1 MIIGCTGNYRKKE
14 FYSILQKVYSIL
26 KDENVEFLIS
36 SDLERNAEFVIPN
49 EYIIMEFSQLV
60 EKCDV
65 LFAIGGDGTI
75 LSTVRRL
82 EQNMKPIMGI
92 HIGGLGFLS
101 ECTEKNLKE
110 SINSILN
117 NEYLISQRM
126 LLEVQVSPPNDA
138 IQTLWALN
146 DVVVDHGPS
155 ARLLKAEVQVSNH
168 YLNTFEGDGVI
179 FSTPTGSTAYSLSAG
194 GPIIYPSMDSITVTP
209 ICPHSLSARPIVL
222 RSTETIT
229 MSFPEPYDGISLAVD
244 GQIKV
249 LIDDQTQIKITK
261 AKHSAQIISLPGN
274 GYFKTLRTKMGW
286 SGNVR

>member
-1 MIIGCTGNYRKKE
+1 MIIGCTGNYRKEE
-14 FYSILQKVYSIL
+14 FYVILQKVYSIL

-36 SDLERNAEFVIPN
+36 SDLEKNTEFEIPN

-60 EKCDV
+60 EKCDI

-155 ARLLKAEVQVSNH
+155 ARLLKAEIQVSNH

-261 AKHSAQIISLPGN
+261 AKHSAQIISLPDN

>member
-1 MIIGCTGNYRKKE
+1 MIIGCTGNYRKEK
-14 FYSILQKVYSIL
+14 FYAILQKVYSIL

-36 SDLERNAEFVIPN
+36 SDLEKNTEFEIPN
-49 EYIIMEFSQLV
+49 EYIIMEFLQLV
-60 EKCDV
+60 EKCDI

-155 ARLLKAEVQVSNH
+155 ARLLKTEVQVSNH

-229 MSFPEPYDGISLAVD
+229 MSFPEPYDGISLTVD
-244 GQIKV
+244 GQIKI
-249 LIDDQTQIKITK
+249 LIDDQTQIKIRK
-261 AKHSAQIISLPGN
+261 AKYSAQIVSLPGN

>member
-1 MIIGCTGNYRKKE
+1 
-14 FYSILQKVYSIL
+14 
-26 KDENVEFLIS
+26 
-36 SDLERNAEFVIPN
+36 
-49 EYIIMEFSQLV
+49 MEFSQLV

-82 EQNMKPIMGI
+82 EQTMKPIMGI

-146 DVVVDHGPS
+146 DIVIDHGPS

-261 AKHSAQIISLPGN
+261 AKHSAQIVSLPDN

>member
-1 MIIGCTGNYRKKE
+1 MIIGCTGNYRKEE
-14 FYSILQKVYSIL
+14 FYVILQKVYSIL

-36 SDLERNAEFVIPN
+36 SDLEKNTEFEIPN
-49 EYIIMEFSQLV
+49 EYIIMEFLQLV

-244 GQIKV
+244 GQIKI
-249 LIDDQTQIKITK
+249 LIDDQTQIEIRK
-261 AKHSAQIISLPGN
+261 AKHSAQIVSLPGN

>member
-1 MIIGCTGNYRKKE
+1 
-14 FYSILQKVYSIL
+14 
-26 KDENVEFLIS
+26 
-36 SDLERNAEFVIPN
+36 
-49 EYIIMEFSQLV
+49 
-60 EKCDV
+60 
-65 LFAIGGDGTI
+65 
-75 LSTVRRL
+75 
-82 EQNMKPIMGI
+82 
-92 HIGGLGFLS
+92 
-101 ECTEKNLKE
+101 
-110 SINSILN
+110 
-117 NEYLISQRM
+117 M
-126 LLEVQVSPPNDA
+126 LLEVQVSPANDA

-146 DVVVDHGPS
+146 DIVIDHGPS

-222 RSTETIT
+222 RSAETIT

>member
-1 MIIGCTGNYRKKE
+1 MIIGCTGNYRKEE
-14 FYSILQKVYSIL
+14 FYVILQKVYSIL

-36 SDLERNAEFVIPN
+36 SDLEKNTEFEIPN
-49 EYIIMEFSQLV
+49 EYIIMEFLQLV
-60 EKCDV
+60 EKCDI

-244 GQIKV
+244 GQIKI
-249 LIDDQTQIKITK
+249 LIDDQTQIEIRK
-261 AKHSAQIISLPGN
+261 AKHSAQIVSLPGN

>member
-1 MIIGCTGNYRKKE
+1 MIIGCTGNYRKE
-14 FYSILQKVYSIL
+14 EYYSILQQVHKIL
-26 KDENVEFLIS
+26 GNEKIEFLIS
-36 SDLERNAEFVIPN
+36 SDLEKNTDFNIPGD
-49 EYIIMEFSQLV
+49 YKIMEFSELI
-60 EKCDV
+60 EKCDI

-82 EQNMKPIMGI
+82 ENNMIPIMGI

-101 ECTEKNLKE
+101 ECTENNLTE
-110 SINSILN
+110 SIESILKN
-117 NEYLISQRM
+117 DYMVTQRM
-126 LLEVQVSPPNDA
+126 LLEVQLTPNNDKQK
-138 IQTLWALN
+138 ILWALN
-146 DVVVDHGPS
+146 DIVVDHGPS
-155 ARLLKAEVQVSNH
+155 ARLLKAEVHVSNH

-179 FSTPTGSTAYSLSAG
+179 ISTPTGSTAYSLSAG

-222 RSTETIT
+222 RSVETIT

-249 LIDDQTQIKITK
+249 RIDDQTQIQITK
-261 AKHSAQIISLPGN
+261 ASHSAQIISLPGN

-286 SGNVR
+286 LGKVR

>member
-1 MIIGCTGNYRKKE
+1 MIIGCTGNYRKEE
-14 FYSILQKVYSIL
+14 FYAILQKVYFIL
-26 KDENVEFLIS
+26 KDENVEFFIS
-36 SDLERNAEFVIPN
+36 SDLEKNTEFEIPN
-49 EYIIMEFSQLV
+49 EYIIMEFLQLV

-117 NEYLISQRM
+117 NEYLVSQRM
-126 LLEVQVSPPNDA
+126 LLEVQVSPPDDA
-138 IQTLWALN
+138 NQTLWALN
-146 DVVVDHGPS
+146 DIVIDHGPS

-229 MSFPEPYDGISLAVD
+229 MSFPEPYDGISLTVD
-244 GQIKV
+244 GQIKI
-249 LIDDQTQIKITK
+249 LIDNQTQIKIRK

>member
-1 MIIGCTGNYRKKE
+1 MIIGCTGNYRKEEYYKILHKIHAILSKE
-14 FYSILQKVYSIL
+14 DI
-26 KDENVEFLIS
+26 EFIIS
-36 SDLERNAEFVIPN
+36 SDLKKSSDFSIPQD
-49 EYIIMEFSQLV
+49 YRIMDFPLMV
-60 EKCDV
+60 KKCDL

-101 ECTEKNLKE
+101 ECTEDNLAE
-110 SINSILN
+110 SIAYILN
-117 NEYLISQRM
+117 SNYTVSERM
-126 LLEVQVSPPNDA
+126 LLKVQITPPNDSKP
-138 IQTLWALN
+138 IPWALN
-146 DVVVDHGPS
+146 DIVVDHGPS
-155 ARLLKAEVQVSNH
+155 ARLLKVEVQVSDH

-179 FSTPTGSTAYSLSAG
+179 ISTPTGSTAYSLSAG

-222 RSTETIT
+222 KATEIIT
-229 MSFPEPYDGISLAVD
+229 MSFPEPYEGISLAID

-249 LIDDQTQIKITK
+249 HLDEQTQIQIKQAEYF
-261 AKHSAQIISLPGN
+261 AKMVSLPTN

-286 SGNVR
+286 SGNIR

>member
-14 FYSILQKVYSIL
+14 FYAILQKVYSIL

-36 SDLERNAEFVIPN
+36 SDLEKNTEFTIPN

-82 EQNMKPIMGI
+82 EKNMKPIMGI

-101 ECTEKNLKE
+101 ECRENNLKE

-117 NEYLISQRM
+117 NEYLVSERM

-146 DVVVDHGPS
+146 DIVIDHGPS
-155 ARLLKAEVQVSNH
+155 ARLLKAEVHVSNH

-261 AKHSAQIISLPGN
+261 AKHSAQIVSLPGN

>member
-1 MIIGCTGNYRKKE
+1 MIIGCTGNYRKDR
-14 FYSILQKVYSIL
+14 FYTILQKVYSIL

-36 SDLERNAEFVIPN
+36 SDLKKNTKFAIPSN
-49 EYIIMEFSQLV
+49 YIIMEFSQLV
-60 EKCDV
+60 EKCDI

-82 EQNMKPIMGI
+82 GQNMKPIMGI

-126 LLEVQVSPPNDA
+126 LLEVQVSPSNDA

-244 GQIKV
+244 GQIKI

-261 AKHSAQIISLPGN
+261 SKHNAQIVSLPGN

>member
-1 MIIGCTGNYRKKE
+1 MIIGCTGNYRKEE
-14 FYSILQKVYSIL
+14 FYGILQKVYSIL

-36 SDLERNAEFVIPN
+36 SDLEKNTEFKIPN
-49 EYIIMEFSQLV
+49 EYIIMNFLQLV
-60 EKCDV
+60 EKCDI

-101 ECTEKNLKE
+101 ECTERNLKE
-110 SINSILN
+110 SINSILK
-117 NEYLISQRM
+117 NEYLISKRM
-126 LLEVQVSPPNDA
+126 LLEVQVSPLNDA

-146 DVVVDHGPS
+146 DIVVDHGPS

-194 GPIIYPSMDSITVTP
+194 GPIIYPSIDSITVTP

-261 AKHSAQIISLPGN
+261 SKHSAQIISLPCN
-274 GYFKTLRTKMGW
+274 GYFKTLRTKLGW